1 MIIKIE
7 SSREFYPALLD
18 EFRNNP
24 RAISDMSE
32 QIAKN
37 ATAIAKEA
45 FEDAIDACE
54 KYLRESNITLKVAV
68 ELGNTKDFTDNTDN
82 LAERM
87 TEEERN
93 KIRLL
98 YNNLKEG
105 LSLCHED
112 CVYDALESLEEI
124 FSKDLFNAD

>member
-1 MIIKIE
+1 MCIRD
-7 SSREFYPALLD
+7 S
-18 EFRNNP
+18 
-24 RAISDMSE
+24 
-32 QIAKN
+32 
-37 ATAIAKEA
+37 
-45 FEDAIDACE
+45 
-54 KYLRESNITLKVAV
+54 KVAV
-68 ELGNTKDFTDNTDN
+68 ELGNTKDFTDN

-93 KIRLL
+93 KIRIL

>member
-7 SSREFYPALLD
+7 TSREFYPALLD
-18 EFRNNP
+18 EFKNNP
-24 RAISDMSE
+24 QAITDMSE
-32 QIAKN
+32 HVAKN
-37 ATAIAKEA
+37 ATAIATETFEEA
-45 FEDAIDACE
+45 IGSCE

-68 ELGNTKDFTDNTDN
+68 ELGNTKDFTDN

-87 TEEERN
+87 TEEKRN
-93 KIRLL
+93 KIRNL

-112 CVYDALESLEEI
+112 CLYDALESLEEI

>member
-1 MIIKIE
+1 MIIKTE
-7 SSREFYPALLD
+7 SSCELYPTILNEFN
-18 EFRNNP
+18 NNP
-24 RAISDMSE
+24 QAIPDMSE
-32 QIAKN
+32 HVAKN
-37 ATAIAKEA
+37 AAAIAKET
-45 FEDAIDACE
+45 FESAIGLPE
-54 KYLRESNITLKVAV
+54 KYLKESNITLRVSV
-68 ELGNTKDFTDNTDN
+68 ELGNTKDFTDN

-93 KIRLL
+93 KIRIL

>member
-1 MIIKIE
+1 M
-7 SSREFYPALLD
+7 
-18 EFRNNP
+18 
-24 RAISDMSE
+24 
-32 QIAKN
+32 
-37 ATAIAKEA
+37 
-45 FEDAIDACE
+45 
-54 KYLRESNITLKVAV
+54 AV
-68 ELGNTKDFTDNTDN
+68 ELGNTKDFTDN

-93 KIRLL
+93 KIRIL

>member
-1 MIIKIE
+1 MIIKIDA
-7 SSREFYPALLD
+7 SREVYPALLD
-18 EFRNNP
+18 EFKNNP
-24 RAISDMSE
+24 QAIPDMAKE
-32 QIAKN
+32 VAKN
-37 ATAIAKEA
+37 VTAIATEIFEEA
-45 FEDAIDACE
+45 IGSCE

-68 ELGNTKDFTDNTDN
+68 ELGNTKDFTDN

-93 KIRLL
+93 KIRIL

>member
-32 QIAKN
+32 QVAKN

-45 FEDAIDACE
+45 FEDAIDTCE

-93 KIRLL
+93 KIRIL
-98 YNNLKEG
+98 YNNLKEC

>member
-18 EFRNNP
+18 ELRNNP
-24 RAISDMSE
+24 RALSDMSE
-32 QIAKN
+32 QVAKN

-45 FEDAIDACE
+45 FENAIDPNT
-54 KYLRESNITLKVAV
+54 KDLRKSNIVIKVAV
-68 ELGNTKDFTDNTDN
+68 EIGNTKDFTDN
-82 LAERM
+82 LAERI

-112 CVYDALESLEEI
+112 CVCDALESLEEI
-124 FSKDLFNAD
+124 FGKDIFNAD